1 VLATGSDTETYEA
14 QPAPDRGTPAN
25 PQPVHT
31 LLLIERGIYI
41 LESLDL
47 EEIARAGLREFLFVA
62 LPLSIRG
69 ATGSMLD
76 PVAIT

>member
-1 VLATGSDTETYEA
+1 M
-14 QPAPDRGTPAN
+14 
-25 PQPVHT
+25 HT

-47 EEIARAGLREFLFVA
+47 EEIARAGLTEFLFVA